1 LLVNITNDAWFGK
14 TSGPYQHFSMT
25 VFRAVEN
32 RRALARS
39 ANTGISG
46 FIDPAG
52 RILGSTPLSEEAVM
66 TRLLPLL
73 NQKSIYTRFGDVFAW
88 ACLALVLSVILFK
101 IVNHVI
107 RLRN

>member
-1 LLVNITNDAWFGK
+1 
-14 TSGPYQHFSMT
+14 MT
-25 VFRAVEN
+25 VFRSVEN

-52 RILGSTPLSEEAVM
+52 RILGSTTLLKEAVM
-66 TRLLPLL
+66 TRSLPLL
-73 NQKSIYTRFGDVFAW
+73 NQETIYTRFGDVFAW
-88 ACLALVLSVILFK
+88 ACLALVLSVILLK
-101 IVNHVI
+101 VINHVI